1 MRRMCS
7 ENGLTKKQLSLYLE
21 KMKTIRYH
29 IIAGALALLA
39 TGCND
44 DGINAGQN
52 PAKTGDEVQ
61 FGLSLP
67 GKDSRTIYG
76 EETSTGFPIYWVN
89 GDLVKVA
96 SPQCLTGRNVA
107 EYSVSVENEKQNYAT
122 SMTRTGEFG
131 VQWGEANTAYFYSIY
146 PSNAGTELNVNGENV
161 TAKLHVDATQF
172 TTTSDKTDSK
182 GNAYIYAQPAEMGNV
197 VMYAKTAGVAKAD
210 DTVVELNYIPF
221 STVLEF
227 EVSVGTTP
235 SETEEKTVTVQSIT
249 LTAPGANEAA
259 GTDAVN
265 IAGDFNFNFPAGDNG
280 PSISHISG
288 TGGRSITLHFL
299 QDNQYTTVLS
309 PEKPKLKAK
318 MCLMPISNV
327 TSLKGWKIDVN
338 TPKGTFSKTLAE
350 DDLTGKNTALVPG
363 KVHKVILPTLSYA
376 SKNWEYNLANWMPYL
391 SDYRNIYLSEISL
404 PGAWYAGASEG
415 ISDGTGYQATDDIA
429 TLWEKGVRAFGI
441 ECKTRSGGGVAQ
453 TDPDGVIVSG
463 TQANSLK
470 TYNGGTNSANTGKTS
485 KDYVSHAGTN
495 ITDIIT
501 KVANCVK
508 DNEYAVLVLSYSD
521 GGTSGLRA
529 VDFGAWLQKLYDAY
543 NGLGVEVK
551 NKIYQDGITANTTVN
566 EVLGKL
572 IIKINVDYNIAM
584 SGNVSWGTLIPQTAS
599 YTYNNNL
606 PALFSYTPF
615 PGQITGNSDTNLNSL
630 AVPYFSNLSWSTWG
644 DDTDTHRTYFRAAT
658 AQAMSN
664 PFLWC
669 FSSANRTHT
678 NELGADDTSAGI
690 KSINIPTYS
699 DRQKALEA
707 MGNFSKLIYEASS
720 HNVWFYFN
728 CGGTLA
734 LSSSHDG
741 TVNSTKYPSPIKFA
755 EVMNLWLL
763 NRIKM
768 KIGEIPNDNNVIQ
781 PEPSPLGIVMFNQ
794 CTGDNNKYYGAEII
808 KRIVEMNSKFY
819 LKHAGTSGGSTGG
832 STTQEAQ
839 NNSTY
844 KFRGNAF

>member
-67 GKDSRTIYG
+67 GKDSRTVYG
-76 EETSTGFPIYWVN
+76 EEVNNAFPIYWVN

-96 SPQCLTGRNVA
+96 SPQCLAGRNVA
-107 EYSVSVENEKQNYAT
+107 EYSVSVESATQKYAN
-122 SMTRTGEFG
+122 SMTRTGEYG
-131 VQWGEANTAYFYSIY
+131 VQWGEANTADFYSIY
-146 PSNAGTELNVNGENV
+146 PSNAGTELNVNGETV

-172 TTTSDKTDSK
+172 TTTSDKTDSD
-182 GNAYIYAQPAEMGNV
+182 GNPYIYAQPAEMGNV
-197 VMYAKTAGVAKAD
+197 VMYAKTTGVPKTEN
-210 DTVVELNYIPF
+210 TVVELNYIPF

-249 LTAPGANEAA
+249 LTAPGADAAA

-265 IAGDFNFNFPAGDNG
+265 IAGDFNFNFPEGDNG

-338 TPKGTFSKTLAE
+338 TPKGTFSKTLG
-350 DDLTGKNTALVPG
+350 DKDLTGKNTALVPG
-363 KVHKVILPTLSYA
+363 MVHKVILPTLSYA
-376 SKNWEYNLANWMPYL
+376 SKDWEYNLANWMPYL
-391 SDYRNIYLSEISL
+391 SDYRNIYLTEISL
-404 PGAWYAGASEG
+404 PGAWYAGSTEEYQT
-415 ISDGTGYQATDDIA
+415 DGKNIKN
-429 TLWEKGVRAFGI
+429 LWEHGVRAFGI
-441 ECKTRSGGGVAQ
+441 ETRTAVELNRAGLV
-453 TDPDGVIVSG
+453 TEKPKNVVLSG
-463 TQANSLK
+463 TGSNSTSSGLTGK
-470 TYNGGTNSANTGKTS
+470 KAFGTNSLHSDAQPNDRVYYDG
-485 KDYVSHAGTN
+485 
-495 ITDIIT
+495 TDIADLI
-501 KVANCVK
+501 KSIVDVVK
-508 DNEYAVLVLSYSD
+508 NTNEFAVLVLSYAD
-521 GGTSGLRA
+521 GGKSGNRY
-529 VDFGAWLQKLYDAY
+529 VDYGAWLSLIEKAY
-543 NGLGVEVK
+543 NNLDQTK
-551 NKIYQDGITANTTVN
+551 YKDYIYSEQITANTTVN
-566 EVLGKL
+566 DVIGKL
-572 IIKINVDYNIAM
+572 IIKINVDENIAM
-584 SGNVSWGTLIPQTAS
+584 EGYVGSNTFK
-599 YTYNNNL
+599 YNNGL
-606 PALFSYTPF
+606 PALFSYNPF
-615 PGQITGNSDTNLNSL
+615 PTQITKNAGTDSQNEKLNTLS
-630 AVPYFSNLSWSTWG
+630 VPYFSNLSWSNWSDNTN
-644 DDTDTHRTYFRAAT
+644 TYRTYFRSKAAQT
-658 AQAMSN
+658 ISN

-669 FSSANRTHT
+669 FSSANRTDCT
-678 NELGADDTSAGI
+678 N
-690 KSINIPTYS
+690 INDEEGKITNS
-699 DRQKALEA
+699 EVATLSQRKAALKA
-707 MGNFSKLIYEASS
+707 MGNYSKQIYDAST
-720 HNVWFYFN
+720 HNVWFYYN
-728 CGGTLA
+728 CGGTHA
-734 LSSSHDG
+734 TNREMDPVVE
-741 TVNSTKYPSPIKFA
+741 TFSTN
-755 EVMNLWLL
+755 MNAWLL

-768 KIGEIPNDNNVIQ
+768 KIGEIANDDGVKK

-794 CTGDNNKYYGAEII
+794 CTGDNATYHGADII
-808 KRIVEMNSKFY
+808 KAIIEMNSKFY
-819 LKHAGTSGGSTGG
+819 LKHAGVSGGSTGG
-832 STTQEAQ
+832 STTPTAQ